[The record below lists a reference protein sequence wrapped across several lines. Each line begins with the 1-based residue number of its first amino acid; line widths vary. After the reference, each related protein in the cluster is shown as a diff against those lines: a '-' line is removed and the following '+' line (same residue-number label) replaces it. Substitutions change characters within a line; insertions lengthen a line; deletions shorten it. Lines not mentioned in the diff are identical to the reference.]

1 MATIPFIPELNNLNS
16 MCTETT
22 WNNADKFD
30 ASLLKDDIS
39 GQLSA
44 ESLHEECAR
53 ILSKMKYVIMRK
65 RKNTS
70 NFKTKKDDDVTK
82 AIDTIPQY
90 DHVNRCIEC
99 GVDMGSSNPRQFCR
113 KTYCENI

>member
-1 MATIPFIPELNNLNS
+1 MNS

-22 WNNADKFD
+22 WNNADEFD

-44 ESLHEECAR
+44 QSLHEECAR
-53 ILSKMKYVIMRK
+53 ILSKMKYVIIKK
-65 RKNTS
+65 RKSKS
-70 NFKTKKDDDVTK
+70 NSIRCVKTKKDDDVTK

>member
-1 MATIPFIPELNNLNS
+1 MNT
-16 MCTETT
+16 MCRDTDE
-22 WNNADKFD
+22 FD

-53 ILSKMKYVIMRK
+53 ILSKMKYVIMKK

-70 NFKTKKDDDVTK
+70 DFKTKKDDT
-82 AIDTIPQY
+82 IDPLIP
-90 DHVNRCIEC
+90 
-99 GVDMGSSNPRQFCR
+99 
-113 KTYCENI
+113 